1 MAATVDRYFAI
12 CHAHSYKKNVDG
24 TITTTTIAICWL
36 LGVAIGVLPMFGWSK
51 NIEKTCS
58 TKEAYEKYY
67 VIFLCISASLFP
79 GLILA
84 VSQLVIYMKIKAQV
98 E

>member
-1 MAATVDRYFAI
+1 M
-12 CHAHSYKKNVDG
+12 
-24 TITTTTIAICWL
+24 AICWL

-51 NIEKTCS
+51 KVIENTCS
-58 TKEAYEKYY
+58 TKEAYEANY

-98 E
+98 G